1 MCGLA
6 LSVETTEFLH
16 RLRRRRTTGLSSG
29 GSLFVG
35 VGGNARLRI
44 YPCSRAD
51 SGWVRGEGCW
61 GWVPRVFSR
70 EPAASLGGLP
80 GVAAGPALAYSG
92 GSLHAKHPLGRGLRV
107 ASGSD

>member
-16 RLRRRRTTGLSSG
+16 RLCRGRTTGLSSG

-51 SGWVRGEGCW
+51 SGWVRGEACW

-70 EPAASLGGLP
+70 EPAASWVDFPVWLRAP
-80 GVAAGPALAYSG
+80 PSPVWGVRFMRSTLSG
-92 GSLHAKHPLGRGLRV
+92 GV
-107 ASGSD
+107 